1 MSKMKPLPDVING
14 FRVIEDLGMV
24 LHKSCTTRRCISEC
38 KVCGKRFE
46 ASVVALR
53 IQEACSCTHGKK
65 PLPES
70 INGFRVIKEV
80 EKDGCR
86 RRYARAV
93 CKKCDFEFT
102 ARTDIIS
109 KMKSCRCYE
118 NYPPRLVEL
127 SHSMRQRCKPENA
140 LRYKYHAGK
149 GVLICNEWRSNKLL
163 FCKWSMENGYDD
175 SKTIDRIDVDEGYGP
190 DNCRWVTMQEQAQN
204 NSSAVLTKEMVVDM
218 REMAKFQSCAEVA
231 RVYGIAKPTAW
242 QAIRGITWSNV

>member
-1 MSKMKPLPDVING
+1 
-14 FRVIEDLGMV
+14 MV

-127 SHSMRQRCKPENA
+127 SHSMRQRCKPENSGPWKTVMMTVRPLTGLMWTRDTAPTTVGGLQCRSRPKIILA
-140 LRYKYHAGK
+140 LY
-149 GVLICNEWRSNKLL
+149 
-163 FCKWSMENGYDD
+163 
-175 SKTIDRIDVDEGYGP
+175 
-190 DNCRWVTMQEQAQN
+190 
-204 NSSAVLTKEMVVDM
+204 
-218 REMAKFQSCAEVA
+218 
-231 RVYGIAKPTAW
+231 
-242 QAIRGITWSNV
+242 